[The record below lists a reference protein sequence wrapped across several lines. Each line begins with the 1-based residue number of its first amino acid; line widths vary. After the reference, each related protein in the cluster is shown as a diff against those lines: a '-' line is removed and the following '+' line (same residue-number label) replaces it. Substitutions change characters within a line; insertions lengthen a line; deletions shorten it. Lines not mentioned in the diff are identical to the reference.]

1 MAPISYVQI
10 KDASGVRQ
18 AVLTAKGRDGGFNG
32 FLYVTWRKRVNGT
45 DIAELAINAANPDA
59 IYLLDKSQLEIWRS
73 DPQIGLADYVSFDGI
88 IRDDQPYTDSD
99 NRDRLIVRAYGPNSL
114 LARRRIA
121 YPANEPNFTLFTAQ
135 PAETV
140 MKRLVKY
147 NCDPTF
153 AIVANKR
160 DRQPNTMN
168 LTVATDL
175 ARGNVIDWACG
186 GRTNLL
192 DELNKIALI
201 AGGDF
206 VITKTPGTA
215 NYVFEFKPGQL
226 GTDRTTGSNPVIF
239 SKDRGNMSQPKLVR
253 TRSAEKTV
261 AIVGGRGENDTRG
274 IRVRTGANYSAANDI
289 ETYID
294 GRNATTNAAL
304 DAIGDQALAEAKFRN
319 VIEYDVIQQSL
330 CYAEKDYF
338 LGDKVTAKYSG
349 VTATQQVYEL
359 SFEYKDTKEVCAT
372 VMRDL

>member
-1 MAPISYVQI
+1 MAPISYIQI
-10 KDASGVRQ
+10 KDASGVRK
-18 AVLTAKGRDGGFNG
+18 AVFTATGRDGGYNG

-45 DIAELAINAANPDA
+45 DIAEVAINAANPDA
-59 IYLLDKSQLEIWRS
+59 IYLVDKYQLEIWRS
-73 DPQIGLADYVSFDGI
+73 DPQIGLADYLSFDGI

-140 MKRLVKY
+140 LKRLVRY
-147 NCDPTF
+147 NCDPTY
-153 AIVANKR
+153 ALLANKR
-160 DRQPNTMN
+160 DREPYTMN
-168 LTVATDL
+168 LTTAPDL

-186 GRTNLL
+186 GRNNLL
-192 DELNKIALI
+192 DELNKIAMI

-206 VITKTPGTA
+206 AVKKISAG
-215 NYVFEFKPGQL
+215 NYQFEFYPNQL
-226 GTDRTTGSNPVIF
+226 GTDRTIGTNPIIF
-239 SKDRGNMSQPKLVR
+239 SKDRGNMSEPKLVR
-253 TRSAEKTV
+253 TRSSEKTV
-261 AIVGGRGENDTRG
+261 AIVGGRGESDTRI
-274 IRVRTGANYSAANDI
+274 IRVRTGANFGVANDI
-289 ETYID
+289 ETYVD

-304 DAIGDQALAEAKFRN
+304 DDIGDQALAETKFRN

-349 VTATQQVYEL
+349 VTTTQQVYEL
-359 SFEYKDTKEVCAT
+359 SFEYKDTKEVSAT
-372 VMRDL
+372 VMRDQ

>member
-10 KDASGVRQ
+10 RNASGVRQ
-18 AVLTAKGRDGGFNG
+18 AVFTATGRDGGFNG

-59 IYLLDKSQLEIWRS
+59 IYLLDKYQLEIWRS
-73 DPQIGLADYVSFDGI
+73 DPQIGLADYMSFDGI

-140 MKRLVKY
+140 MKRLVRY
-147 NCDPTF
+147 NCDPTY
-153 AIVANKR
+153 AITANKR

-168 LTVATDL
+168 LTTTTDL
-175 ARGNVIDWACG
+175 ARGNVIDWSCG

-192 DELNKIALI
+192 DELNKIASI

-206 VITKTPGTA
+206 AVTKVSAG
-215 NYVFEFKPGQL
+215 NYSFEFYPNQL
-226 GTDRTTGSNPVIF
+226 GTDRTGGTNPIIF
-239 SKDRGNMSQPKLVR
+239 SKDRGNMSEPTLVR
-253 TRSAEKTV
+253 TRSSEKTV
-261 AIVGGRGENDTRG
+261 ALVGGRGENDTRVV
-274 IRVRTGANYSAANDI
+274 RVVGGANYSATNDI
-289 ETYID
+289 EVFID
-294 GRNATTNAAL
+294 GRNATTFAAL
-304 DAIGDQALAEAKFRN
+304 ESIGYQALAEAKFRN
-319 VIEYDVIQQSL
+319 IIEYDVIQQSL
-330 CYAEKDYF
+330 CYIEKDYF
-338 LGDKVTAKYSG
+338 LGDKVTAKYAG
-349 VTATQQVYEL
+349 VSVTQQVYET
-359 SFEYKDTKEVCAT
+359 SFEYKDNRETSAT